1 MTKRSLMSF
10 MGKGDSKD
18 AQYEFGDFT
27 KTVKRRVDAQ
37 KQNGGKEEEKL
48 PSAFTEPII
57 DAEIID
63 AEIMDAEVLKDLE
76 EFDKLWEERITK
88 NQ

>member
-10 MGKGDSKD
+10 VGKGDSKD

-37 KQNGGKEEEKL
+37 KQNALKQQEKP

-57 DAEIID
+57 DAEIL
-63 AEIMDAEVLKDLE
+63 DAEVLKDLE
-76 EFDKLWEERITK
+76 EFDKLWGARITK